1 MATDRGYG
9 SVGLILTFEFP
20 QAIVRSV
27 VCWAPIIAS
36 RAYRTWATREIGRG
50 ACQRSRFDA
59 WTSRLFG
66 VPGQTP
72 PQEGSECFKELAR
85 PALCTCRVEM
95 GAVQGG

>member
-27 VCWAPIIAS
+27 VCWAPIVAS
-36 RAYRTWATREIGRG
+36 RVFAHGLREIGRG

-59 WTSRLFG
+59 
-66 VPGQTP
+66 
-72 PQEGSECFKELAR
+72 
-85 PALCTCRVEM
+85 
-95 GAVQGG
+95 